1 MQRRSIL
8 MAKKCTFVKLTSER
22 GKIAAKVMRQ
32 FRKTGDMQKIK
43 KDRDKRLK
51 EWRKWWG

>member
-1 MQRRSIL
+1 